1 MVETSKIDLRK
12 DIVNKIATAKGLG
25 SQKAQV
31 ALVLDYSGSMDPLYK
46 NGFVQRL
53 VERLV
58 PLAMQFDDN
67 GEMELYIFQNNCQKH
82 KNNIT
87 LANFDG
93 FVNREVYGKY
103 NFGGTYYAPAFKMIT
118 EEYAPTQSKGF
129 FGFGKSSPSKDPAY
143 VIFIT
148 DGDNSDRENSTKQII
163 EASKSPIFFQFVGIG
178 NASFSY
184 LDQLDTMKGRACDNA
199 NFFQANDLEKMS
211 DEELYNSLLSE
222 FPSYINEARKLG
234 ILAK

>member
-1 MVETSKIDLRK
+1 
-12 DIVNKIATAKGLG
+12 
-25 SQKAQV
+25 
-31 ALVLDYSGSMDPLYK
+31 MDPLYK

-53 VERLV
+53 LERLV

-67 GEMELYIFQNNCQKH
+67 GEMELYIFQNNCQRH
-82 KNNIT
+82 KNNVT

-118 EEYAPTQSKGF
+118 EEYAPETKKGF
-129 FGFGKSSPSKDPAY
+129 FGFGKSSNTAKDPAY

-148 DGDNSDRENSTKQII
+148 DGDNSDRENATRQII

-178 NASFSY
+178 NATFDY
-184 LDQLDTMKGRACDNA
+184 LDQLDVMKGRFVDNA
-199 NFFQANDLEKMS
+199 NFFQANDLDKMS
-211 DEELYNSLLSE
+211 DEELYERMLSE
-222 FPSYINEARKLG
+222 FPSYIDLAKNLG